1 MDQRGFAWLVVASW
15 VAGLVFVAW
24 MASIQKGVPRGLGL
38 KLELV
43 RSPEEARSL
52 LSSDGLTDGLRSRL
66 DRSIAVDYGFLVA
79 YSLLNAGLF
88 LFLRELSPAG
98 SWLRHPAFAAAGLV
112 LAALM
117 LVGDAVENQQMQ
129 ACIHALPDAYS
140 GPFLLAVFG
149 RMKWLALGV
158 ASLLLGAAFLS
169 LPWGPGGLLSWI
181 ALAACLAAAF
191 FCFQAV
197 LNSDWKPLFY
207 CFFAFSVAWLLS
219 AVRAGLALRS

>member
-1 MDQRGFAWLVVASW
+1 MDQRGYAWLVVGAAIAA
-15 VAGLVFVAW
+15 VVFAAW
-24 MASIQKGVPRGLGL
+24 MGKIQKDIPKGLGL
-38 KLELV
+38 RMELV
-43 RSPEEARSL
+43 SSRQEARSL
-52 LSSDGLTDGLRSRL
+52 LEGAPLKALN
-66 DRSIAVDYGFLVA
+66 RSIGVDYGFLIA

-98 SWLRHPAFAAAGLV
+98 SWLRHPAFWAASLV

-129 ACIHALPDAYS
+129 ACIDAFPGTCT

-181 ALAACLAAAF
+181 VLAAYVAAAF
-191 FCFQAV
+191 FSFQGV
-197 LNSDWKPLFY
+197 WTLEWVPLSRSVGA
-207 CFFAFSVAWLLS
+207 FAVAWILS
-219 AVRAGLALRS
+219 AVRAGLALRT